1 MHAGCEVVA
10 YCGRAYRVS
19 KFTQPHGL
27 SEIVRPNKKRG
38 IVEAWVQFLLCMWIV
53 CRQLFNHSFFTR
65 HDHMF
70 VIFRLN
76 VYELS
81 VFCFSVVV
89 CVVCFCCA
97 HFTLD
102 TDSYLFQMTALS
114 NSMEKHTAKFHSI
127 YISRALFNRTL
138 HDLCGWK
145 RKNMYCTFHVRNIFF
160 SELWIYRSVECIET
174 GIYRGRVRE
183 REFVC
188 FKTDGHLKYTF

>member
-1 MHAGCEVVA
+1 MFGRTKSGESSKREHNFCSACESCVGNSLTTV
-10 YCGRAYRVS
+10 
-19 KFTQPHGL
+19 
-27 SEIVRPNKKRG
+27 
-38 IVEAWVQFLLCMWIV
+38 
-53 CRQLFNHSFFTR
+53 FFTR

-145 RKNMYCTFHVRNIFF
+145 RKNMYCTFHVRNNFF
-160 SELWIYRSVECIET
+160 
-174 GIYRGRVRE
+174 
-183 REFVC
+183 F
-188 FKTDGHLKYTF
+188 